1 MIRTVGPRQ
10 WVAALGALAI
20 VVTGCGSTAA
30 PTGSTAAATSG
41 ASAATGSSGSPAG
54 SPGASGATEWS
65 RAYEGTS
72 LSMIAEATLNSQVLE
87 SLLPD
92 FTTKTGIDVQIEQ
105 APYDSVV
112 QKLTLDATTKQGGYD
127 IVSLPYEFLGA
138 FAEKGWISPIDDRL
152 ADTSSFG
159 PGFDPSAIIPAL
171 WKASSVWRDKTYGAP
186 SNSAVM
192 MMFYRKDLFE
202 NADEQAA
209 FKAKYGYD
217 LAVPRTWKQYRD
229 AAEFFTRKA
238 GQKLAGMALSK
249 DFAGVA
255 MTGKRHVATVLEW
268 LDYGWTYGGG
278 ILDDQGNLIIDS
290 PQSVQSLEYM
300 AGLRPF
306 AQPGY
311 TNATWDETTAT
322 LQQGNAALS
331 ITWGDTAGA
340 MEAADQ
346 SAVVGKMSYAS
357 IPTLND
363 GDKAIAHL
371 GSWTYLIPSGSTK
384 QDAAWEFMQWA
395 LSAPV
400 QKALAK
406 GGGLPA
412 TTSSF
417 EDPELV
423 GSLPYWKQE
432 LVSLGESK
440 SRPRIPEWGSL
451 SDILQ
456 KEISAVISD
465 QATAADALKQ
475 AADQLK
481 AVLPLPILYQ

>member
-1 MIRTVGPRQ
+1 MIRTLRRRP
-10 WVAALGALAI
+10 WLAALGALAI
-20 VVTGCGSTAA
+20 VVTGCGGTAA
-30 PTGSTAAATSG
+30 PSGSAAA
-41 ASAATGSSGSPAG
+41 APSAASGSAGPAG
-54 SPGASGATEWS
+54 SPAASGATAWS

-72 LSMIAEATLNSQVLE
+72 LSMIAEATLNSQVLDG
-87 SLLPD
+87 LLPD
-92 FTTKTGIDVQIEQ
+92 FKEKTGIDVQLEQ

-138 FAEKGWISPIDDRL
+138 FAEKSWIAPIDDRL

-159 PGFDPSAIIPAL
+159 PGFDPSGIIPAL
-171 WKASSVWRDKTYGAP
+171 WKASSVWRDKTYGMP

-202 NADEQAA
+202 NAAEQAA
-209 FKAKYGYD
+209 FKTKYGYD
-217 LAVPRTWKQYRD
+217 LAVPKTWKQYRD
-229 AAEFFTRKA
+229 IAEFFTRKA
-238 GQKLAGMALSK
+238 GSQLAGAPLAK

-278 ILDDQGNLIIDS
+278 ILDGQGNLIIDS
-290 PQSVQSLEYM
+290 PQSVESLDYM
-300 AGLRPF
+300 AGLGHF

-340 MEAADQ
+340 MEATDQ
-346 SAVVGKMSYAS
+346 SAVVGKMGYAS
-357 IPTLND
+357 IPTLKE
-363 GDKAIAHL
+363 GDQAIAHL

-400 QKALAK
+400 QTALAK

-412 TTSSF
+412 LTSSF
-417 EDPELV
+417 EDPALV
-423 GSLPYWKQE
+423 SSLPYWKQE

-440 SRPRIPEWGSL
+440 SRPRIPEWGAL

-456 KEISAVISD
+456 KEISNVISG
-465 QATAADALKQ
+465 QATSANALKQ

-481 AVLPLPILYQ
+481 TALPLPILYQ

>member
-1 MIRTVGPRQ
+1 MTRMWRNRP

-20 VVTGCGSTAA
+20 AVTGCGGT
-30 PTGSTAAATSG
+30 TSPI
-41 ASAATGSSGSPAG
+41 GSSGGPAGGASVPAGTAGTVG
-54 SPGASGATEWS
+54 SPGASGATAWS
-65 RAYEGTS
+65 RANEGTS
-72 LSMIAEATLNSQVLE
+72 INLIAEATLNSQVLE

-92 FTTKTGIDVQIEQ
+92 FTEKTGIEVQIEQ

-152 ADTSSFG
+152 ANPGTFG
-159 PGFDPSAIIPAL
+159 PGFDPAAIIPAL
-171 WKASSVWRDKTYGAP
+171 WKASSVWRDKTYGMP

-202 NADEQAA
+202 NAAEQTA

-217 LAVPRTWKQYRD
+217 LAVPKTWQQYRD
-229 AAEFFTRKA
+229 AAEFFSRKA
-238 GQKLAGMALSK
+238 GSQLAGTALTK

-278 ILDDQGNLIIDS
+278 ILDADGNLIIDS
-290 PQSVQSLEYM
+290 QQSVKSLDYM

-346 SAVVGKMSYAS
+346 SAVVGHMGYAS
-357 IPTLND
+357 IPTLAE

-371 GSWTYLIPSGSTK
+371 GSWTYVVPSGSTK

-395 LSAPV
+395 LSEPV

-412 TTSSF
+412 LTSSF
-417 EDPELV
+417 EDAELV
-423 GSLPYWKQE
+423 SSLPYWKQE
-432 LVSLGESK
+432 LVSLSESK
-440 SRPRIPEWGSL
+440 SRPRIPEWGAL

-456 KEISAVISD
+456 KQISAVISG
-465 QATAADALKQ
+465 QSSSADAFKQ
-475 AADQLK
+475 ADDQLR
-481 AVLPLPILYQ
+481 AVLPLPIRYQ

>member
-1 MIRTVGPRQ
+1 
-10 WVAALGALAI
+10 
-20 VVTGCGSTAA
+20 
-30 PTGSTAAATSG
+30 
-41 ASAATGSSGSPAG
+41 
-54 SPGASGATEWS
+54 
-65 RAYEGTS
+65 
-72 LSMIAEATLNSQVLE
+72 MIAEATLNSQVLE
-87 SLLPD
+87 TLLPD
-92 FTTKTGIDVQIEQ
+92 FTAKTGIEVTLEQ
-105 APYDSVV
+105 APYDSVI

-127 IVSLPYEFLGA
+127 IVSLPYEFLGT

-152 ADTSSFG
+152 ADSSTFG
-159 PGFDPSAIIPAL
+159 PGFDPNAVIPAL
-171 WKASSVWRDKTYGAP
+171 WKASSVWRDKTYGFP

-202 NADEQAA
+202 NADEAAA

-217 LAVPRTWKQYRD
+217 LAVPKTWQQYKD

-238 GQKLAGMALSK
+238 GSTLAGATLAK

-278 ILDDQGNLIIDS
+278 ILDDSGNLIIDS
-290 PQSVQSLEYM
+290 SQSVAGLDYM
-300 AGLRPF
+300 ASLRPY
-306 AQPGY
+306 AQAGY

-331 ITWGDTAGA
+331 ITWGDTAGG
-340 MEAADQ
+340 MEATDQ
-346 SAVVGKMSYAS
+346 SAVVGKMGYAS
-357 IPTLND
+357 IPTLKE
-363 GDKAIAHL
+363 GDPQIAHL

-395 LSAPV
+395 MSADV
-400 QKALAK
+400 QTAMAK

-412 TTSSF
+412 TTASF
-417 EDPELV
+417 EDPALV
-423 GSLPYWKQE
+423 ASLPYWSQE
-432 LVSLGESK
+432 LVSLGQSK
-440 SRPRIPEWGSL
+440 SRPRIPEWGQL

-456 KEISAVISD
+456 KQISDVISG
-465 QATAADALKQ
+465 QATAADALKG

-481 AVLPLPILYQ
+481 AVLPLPIQYQ

>member
-1 MIRTVGPRQ
+1 MTRTVRLRPWAATLGV
-10 WVAALGALAI
+10 VAI
-20 VVTGCGSTAA
+20 IVTGCGGAA
-30 PTGSTAAATSG
+30 PA
-41 ASAATGSSGSPAG
+41 GSSGAGTSGTPASAPAG
-54 SPGASGATEWS
+54 SPGSSGAAAWS

-72 LSMIAEATLNSQVLE
+72 LSVIAEATLNSQVLE

-92 FTTKTGIDVQIEQ
+92 FTEKTGIDVQIEQ

-112 QKLTLDATTKQGGYD
+112 QKVTLDATTKQGGYD
-127 IVSLPYEFLGA
+127 VVSLPYEFLGA
-138 FAEKGWISPIDDRL
+138 FAEKSWIAPVDDRL
-152 ADTSSFG
+152 AKTADFG
-159 PGFDPSAIIPAL
+159 PGFDPAGIIPAL
-171 WKASSVWRDKTYGAP
+171 WKASSVWRDKTYGMP

-217 LAVPRTWKQYRD
+217 LAVPKTWQQYRD

-238 GQKLAGMALSK
+238 GDKLAGAALTK

-278 ILDDQGNLIIDS
+278 ILDGQGNLIIDS
-290 PQSVQSLEYM
+290 QQSVQGLDYM

-340 MEAADQ
+340 MEATDQ
-346 SAVVGKMSYAS
+346 SAVVGKMGYAS
-357 IPTLND
+357 IPTLKD
-363 GDKAIAHL
+363 ADSAIAHL
-371 GSWTYLIPSGSTK
+371 GSWTYVIPSGSTK
-384 QDAAWEFMQWA
+384 QDAAWEFLQWA
-395 LSAPV
+395 LSDSV

-412 TTSSF
+412 LTSTF
-417 EDPELV
+417 EDTELV

-432 LVSLGESK
+432 LVSLSESK
-440 SRPRIPEWGSL
+440 SRPRIPEWGAL

-456 KEISAVISD
+456 KEISAVISG
-465 QATAADALKQ
+465 QASSSDALKQ
-475 AADQLK
+475 AAEQLK
-481 AVLPLPILYQ
+481 GVLPLPILYQ